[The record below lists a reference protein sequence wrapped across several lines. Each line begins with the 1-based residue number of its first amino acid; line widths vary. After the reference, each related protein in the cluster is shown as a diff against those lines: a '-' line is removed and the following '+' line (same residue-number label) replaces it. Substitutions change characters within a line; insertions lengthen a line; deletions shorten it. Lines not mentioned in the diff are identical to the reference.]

1 MPVSAGGFTGSGGFG
16 GAGLMTMPIFSRNLD
31 SQLIES
37 AFLYIRLRTSAR
49 NRSFSAINW
58 ARVRQFSFTPTVPA
72 TCEWNR
78 SQDAKNSSLG
88 GIGTSPLVMDLI
100 SS

>member
-37 AFLYIRLRTSAR
+37 ALYLRTKLTAC
-49 NRSFSAINW
+49 
-58 ARVRQFSFTPTVPA
+58 TLP
-72 TCEWNR
+72 
-78 SQDAKNSSLG
+78 
-88 GIGTSPLVMDLI
+88 
-100 SS
+100 